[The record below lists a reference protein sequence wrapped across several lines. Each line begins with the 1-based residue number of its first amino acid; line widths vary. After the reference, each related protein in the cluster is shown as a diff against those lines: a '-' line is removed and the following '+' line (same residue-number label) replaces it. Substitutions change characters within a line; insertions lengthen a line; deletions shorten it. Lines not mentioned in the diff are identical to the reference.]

1 MSHLADMLA
10 VAQRE
15 RRFRTVVHAALGAMD
30 DIASVLATTDG
41 VLVTTTEGERFL
53 VLVVSQTGKGAA

>member
-15 RRFRTVVHAALGAMD
+15 RRFRTVVHDALGAVD
-30 DIASVLATTDG
+30 DIADVLATTDG
-41 VLVTTTEGERFL
+41 VLVTTAGGEKFL
-53 VLVVSQTGKGAA
+53 VLVVSQPARDY